1 MNEVDVPLPLAYGEL
16 RVDRG
21 PFDVGDES
29 SARRG
34 LGRRTRAVGMT
45 AG

>member
-1 MNEVDVPLPLAYGEL
+1 MNPKVMNEVDVPLPLAYGEC

-29 SARRG
+29 VGEA
-34 LGRRTRAVGMT
+34 RAVGMT